1 MTRLGF
7 RPLNFK
13 NSRMMKKETKQQNN
27 TDTQMGYDTVLPA
40 VFTCKKIKAG
50 TYKYRGWIISCVGY
64 YEPERR
70 VCWEGYDPET
80 ECGDFHGF
88 SKREIK
94 WLIDESLSK
103 NGR

>member
-1 MTRLGF
+1 
-7 RPLNFK
+7 
-13 NSRMMKKETKQQNN
+13 MKKDTHLQN
-27 TDTQMGYDTVLPA
+27 TTETQMGYDTVLPA
-40 VFTCKKIKAG
+40 VYPCKKIKAG

-70 VCWEGYDPET
+70 VCWEGYDPDT
-80 ECGDFHGF
+80 GCGDFHGY

-94 WLIDESLSK
+94 MLIDISLSK